1 MSWPDGRED
10 DQDRMKEEAEKAYQA
25 RMRGLHPQ
33 TWKRID
39 YLWICGKCDLP
50 HLNPEQ
56 HWTHCKEQS

>member
-10 DQDRMKEEAEKAYQA
+10 DQDRM
-25 RMRGLHPQ
+25 RGLHPR

-39 YLWICGKCDLP
+39 YLWICGKCGQP

-56 HWTHCKEQS
+56 HWAHCKEQS